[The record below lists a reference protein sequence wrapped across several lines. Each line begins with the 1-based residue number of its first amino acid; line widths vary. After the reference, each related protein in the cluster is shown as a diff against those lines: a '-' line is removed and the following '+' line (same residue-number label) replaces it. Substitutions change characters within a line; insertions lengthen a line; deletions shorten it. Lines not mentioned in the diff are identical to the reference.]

1 MLAEEELKQIAQVM
15 AEQLKPINERLDKV
29 DERLD
34 VIEEKLDIIEE
45 SLEETRG
52 TTNAISEWVETN
64 FKHKYPYPIDKD
76 IV

>member
-1 MLAEEELKQIAQVM
+1 MLSEEELKQIAQVM
-15 AEQLKPINERLDKV
+15 AEQLKPIKEEMNERFDK
-29 DERLD
+29 
-34 VIEEKLDIIEE
+34 IEERLDIIED

-64 FKHKYPYPIDKD
+64 FKHKYPYPIDKE